1 MPWRVWLGIFK
12 HDGKKSIETSRNQFV
27 AIFMSLISEKKGKK
41 GQEQEFSDSCHG
53 FGEW

>member
-1 MPWRVWLGIFK
+1 MPWRVWLGIFEY
-12 HDGKKSIETSRNQFV
+12 DGKKSIETSRNQFV

-41 GQEQEFSDSCHG
+41 GHEQEFSDRS